1 MAAHYSAGETKVRP
15 GIYFRET
22 NGSGT
27 ELISARNGV
36 AAAAFKANWGP
47 AWARSSR
54 FPRQAKLRNTTGTI
68 PMKAATSPS
77 SKRFSLAVQARSRPC
92 ASAAAAPKPRLLSRI
107 LPRAQPPLVTLTA
120 KYAGT
125 RPLSVTIKDSLSVE
139 TQRECIVLSGT
150 KELMKVSFAKGSGE
164 VDALVS
170 AINGNETAVVTAQK
184 VSAGNGTLAALTQ
197 AAFTTAGVSPAVTN
211 TDYSDA
217 FALLEAT
224 QFNTI
229 CVDSDDSAVHALLHA
244 FIVRAHDS
252 GIMAMA
258 VTGDPVSETYS
269 DRKENAAAFNSMLHI
284 HCVNGF
290 EADGEVYDGWK
301 AAAVVAGYIAY
312 LPSNDSPTHKV
323 IPGATAVYGAL
334 TNTQIVECLQSGCL
348 VFTVSA
354 TGAVWIEQG
363 INTLVNLTADQDAGW
378 KKIRRTKTRF
388 ELMQR
393 INENSESIIGN
404 VGNDSNG
411 RQTFIAIANG
421 VINQMISEGK
431 LVSGEVVEDA
441 KNPAKGDSAWF
452 TISVVD
458 LDSIEKVYI
467 TYQFMF
473 SEE

>member
-1 MAAHYSAGETKVRP
+1 M
-15 GIYFRET
+15 
-22 NGSGT
+22 
-27 ELISARNGV
+27 
-36 AAAAFKANWGP
+36 
-47 AWARSSR
+47 
-54 FPRQAKLRNTTGTI
+54 
-68 PMKAATSPS
+68 
-77 SKRFSLAVQARSRPC
+77 
-92 ASAAAAPKPRLLSRI
+92 
-107 LPRAQPPLVTLTA
+107 
-120 KYAGT
+120 
-125 RPLSVTIKDSLSVE
+125 TIKDSLSVE

-312 LPSNDSPTHKV
+312 LRPTTARPIKV

>member
-47 AWARSSR
+47 
-54 FPRQAKLRNTTGTI
+54 LGEVITI
-68 PMKAATSPS
+68 SSPS
-77 SKRFSLAVQARSRPC
+77 EIEEYYGDDSAEGSNVSILEKIFLGGASQIKAVRVGSGGTKATFTLKDT
-92 ASAAAAPKPRLLSRI
+92 AESAASV
-107 LPRAQPPLVTLTA
+107 VTLTA

-170 AINGNETAVVTAQK
+170 AINGNETAVVIAQK

-197 AAFTTAGVSPAVTN
+197 AAFTTAGVSPTVTN

-258 VTGDPVSETYS
+258 VTGDPVSENYS

-421 VINQMISEGK
+421 VINQMISEGT